1 MAKPTTADIDSLVDR
16 GLQAVNEDQLDT
28 ADSLLDDA
36 RGIAGENH
44 VRVLHLA
51 GMLAWAR
58 GDLERANGYLM
69 QAADMDGARTDLLL
83 DCAECLFA
91 SDEIDEAEAQVRA
104 ALERDDLSREQGDD
118 GRLLLAQIRLAGD
131 DPDEALEVL
140 GEIDPGLHGH
150 PAFLS
155 TRGAAN
161 MAAGK
166 LEDAATDFKAAI
178 ELEGE
183 DADLHYQL
191 ALVLGANGDR
201 EGSARAMVKVLELD
215 ATEDGP
221 REAPSYAE
229 AQELRTRL
237 EEVLEQLPD
246 PLLKLVASAPIT
258 VQGRATREQVEA
270 GIDPRSSVCFQG
282 KPKLGEDDDAELTG
296 IVIMRDLLPEEA
308 TEDEDALEDELL
320 YGVMEELQTFFKRDD
335 LVVAEA

>member
-1 MAKPTTADIDSLVDR
+1 MAKPTTADIDSLVAR
-16 GLQAVNEDQLDT
+16 GLQAVSDDQLDT

-69 QAADMDGARTDLLL
+69 QAADKDDARSDLLL

-104 ALERDDLSREQGDD
+104 ALAREDLSREQGDD
-118 GRLLLAQIRLAGD
+118 GRLLLAQIRVAGD
-131 DPDEALEVL
+131 DPEEALEVL
-140 GEIDPGLHGH
+140 GEIDPSLQGH

-161 MAAGK
+161 VAAGN
-166 LEDAATDFKAAI
+166 LEAAATDFKAAI
-178 ELEGE
+178 EIERE

-191 ALVLGANGDR
+191 ALVLGETGDR
-201 EGSARAMVKVLELD
+201 AGAANAMLRVLELD
-215 ATEDGP
+215 AAEDGP
-221 REAPSYAE
+221 SEGPSYAE
-229 AQELRTRL
+229 VQELRTRL

-246 PLLKLVASAPIT
+246 QLLKLVASAPIT
-258 VQGRATREQVEA
+258 VQARATEVQVRA
-270 GIDPRSSVCFQG
+270 GMDPRSSVCFQG
-282 KPKLGEDDDAELTG
+282 KPKLDDDDDAELTG

-320 YGVMEELQTFFKRDD
+320 YGVMEEMQTFFRRDD